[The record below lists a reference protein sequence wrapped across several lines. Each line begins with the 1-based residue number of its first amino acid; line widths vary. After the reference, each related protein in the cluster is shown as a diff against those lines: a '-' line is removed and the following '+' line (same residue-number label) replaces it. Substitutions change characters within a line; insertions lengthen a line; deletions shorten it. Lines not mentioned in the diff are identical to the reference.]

1 MCIYIEYEF
10 GYIYM
15 CLCVFICLFVCVC
28 VWVCVWKRTESVFFM
43 IYGILTVR
51 LKIHRVFYRD
61 AFVHHAVFPFRVPM
75 HLSSI
80 CNVYFP
86 RPDHIVQLQQP
97 YSLPIK
103 WFSLSLSHPP
113 FSLSIFRSLCTFM
126 LISNWVFFRFAVSCF
141 ESPCSFSINFLYL
154 FLYKFDKAMWT
165 VSCKCKI
172 ESNWNIFFS
181 MMLFIIVDAKYL
193 PLF

>member
-10 GYIYM
+10 GYIYV
-15 CLCVFICLFVCVC
+15 CLSVFVCLYVC
-28 VWVCVWKRTESVFFM
+28 LCVWKRTESVFFM

-61 AFVHHAVFPFRVPM
+61 AFVHHGVFPFRVPM

-86 RPDHIVQLQQP
+86 RPDHRVQLQQP

-103 WFSLSLSHPP
+103 WFSLSLFLSPSLLCIDILLSMHFYVDLQLCFFP
-113 FSLSIFRSLCTFM
+113 FCCVVFRVRVRFRLIFYSYFYINLIKLCEQLVANARLNPIETF
-126 LISNWVFFRFAVSCF
+126 F
-141 ESPCSFSINFLYL
+141 P
-154 FLYKFDKAMWT
+154 
-165 VSCKCKI
+165 
-172 ESNWNIFFS
+172 
-181 MMLFIIVDAKYL
+181 MMLLIIVDAKYL